1 MALDAKDIQKL
12 SKIFFSNFEKRKK
25 KLLRKKLNP
34 PSKPNR
40 LAHYTTAQNAINIF
54 KSKKLWLRNTRFM
67 DDYSEVR
74 HGQELLSSYLR
85 NDNWANRDKLQTV
98 LKKCGVELE
107 HLSNFEKFWEHVG
120 KDTYICCF
128 SEHTTK
134 DDEHGRLSMWRAF
147 SKDLAAVAIIFKYPP
162 DSAAK
167 SLPVI
172 LSPVLYEQKEF
183 IAELDKLLSNI
194 DNNIDYL
201 SEKLKPEEVADW
213 VYWTLVMAV
222 VSLKHPSFSEEREWR
237 LLHLPAYFTDKLES
251 QTETNRGIPQVIYK
265 FNFQNDLEKGISG
278 TELNELVDSVIIG
291 PSQFAD
297 AIHES
302 LIAEMTSAGIEDAA
316 HKVFFSNIPLR

>member
-1 MALDAKDIQKL
+1 M
-12 SKIFFSNFEKRKK
+12 RKK
-25 KLLRKKLNP
+25 FNP

-40 LAHYTTAQNAINIF
+40 LAHYTTAENAIKII

-67 DDYSEVR
+67 DDYSEVK
-74 HGQELLSSYLR
+74 HGQELLWNYLR
-85 NDNWANRDKLQTV
+85 NDNWSNRDKLQTA

-107 HLSNFEKFWEHVG
+107 FLLNFEEFWEQVG

-147 SKDLAAVAIIFKYPP
+147 SKDMAAVAIIFKYPP

-167 SLPVI
+167 SLPII

-183 IAELDKLLSNI
+183 ITEFDKLINSI
-194 DNNIDYL
+194 DNNIGYL
-201 SEKLKPEEVADW
+201 SEKLKPEEIAEW

-237 LLHLPAYFTDKLES
+237 LVHLPAHFRNKLES
-251 QTETNRGIPQVIYK
+251 QTETIRGIPQVIYK

-278 TELNELVDSVIIG
+278 TELNELVDSVVIG

-297 AIHES
+297 AIRES
-302 LIAEMTSAGIEDAA
+302 LILEMTSAGIEDAA
-316 HKVFFSNIPLR
+316 NKVFFSNIPLR